1 MTPHDEGWGGLAIHS
16 GLLAQQSPA
25 TNGSKSDEAP
35 SSNISSRNDNETSGH
50 CLTQRDET
58 KSEKEGLQGQ
68 NENDFEVSW
77 NGDHDSMNPKCMSKP
92 RKWLIV
98 AILSTS
104 STCVTCTSSLYTST
118 YAQLEEEFH
127 CSEIVA
133 TLGLSIFVAGLGI
146 GPMLLG
152 PLSEFYGRRYI
163 YIVSFVLFVI
173 WLVPCAVAQNIQTL
187 LVARF
192 FDGVAGSAFL
202 SVAGGTVGDMFS
214 RDELQAPMMIFT
226 ASPFI
231 GPPIGPLI
239 GNFINQFANWRWS
252 FYVLLIWAGVMLVL
266 ITLFIPETYHPV
278 LLRRKAI
285 KVRDETGDERWH
297 ARIERMDKSI
307 LQTIIRSCYRPFLL
321 LTLEPMCLNLCIF
334 SALLLGVLYL
344 WFGAFNLVFENNHG
358 FEQWQ
363 VGLTYIGIF
372 IGLLMAIAS
381 GGLYWD
387 RNYARL
393 LESHEKEGGEPGGSE
408 PEYRLPPAIAGAFL
422 VPIGLFWYVQ
432 VEGFH
437 ENRDADS
444 CQVWVYNLPFDSREF
459 MSCSLVDGGMASKL
473 ILISGKRQ
481 TGCRSLSCSW
491 SSLVVIRLHG
501 LPPPQHHFRV
511 PLSHRD
517 RIVPLAGSTVFGCG
531 YV

>member
-1 MTPHDEGWGGLAIHS
+1 MENGQSESTVAEYS
-16 GLLAQQSPA
+16 GRNSSVIGQPLPQGHPENEMAPREENQSGQVIDSGQLAQKCPA
-25 TNGSKSDEAP
+25 TSGGRSDEAP
-35 SSNISSRNDNETSGH
+35 SSNIRSRIDNETSGH
-50 CLTQRDET
+50 CPTQGGET
-58 KSEKEGLQGQ
+58 TSEKPGLQGQ
-68 NENDFEVSW
+68 TEHDFEVSW
-77 NGDHDSMNPKCMSKP
+77 NGDQDPMNPKCMSKP

-98 AILSTS
+98 LILSTS
-104 STCVTCTSSLYTST
+104 STCVTCASSLYTST

-127 CSEIVA
+127 CSRIVV

-173 WLVPCAVAQNIQTL
+173 WLIPCAVAQNIQTL

-214 RDELQAPMMIFT
+214 RGELQAPMMIFT
-226 ASPFI
+226 ASPVI
-231 GPPIGPLI
+231 GPPTGPLI
-239 GNFINQFANWRWS
+239 GDFINQFADWRWS

-297 ARIERMDKSI
+297 APIEKMDKSI
-307 LQTIIRSCYRPFLL
+307 LQTIIKSCYRPFLL

-344 WFGAFNLVFENNHG
+344 WFGAFNLVFQNNHG

-363 VGLTYIGIF
+363 VGLTYLGIF
-372 IGLLMAIAS
+372 IGILIAIAS

-387 RNYARL
+387 RNYSRL
-393 LESHEKEGGEPGGSE
+393 LESHEQQGGEPGGSE
-408 PEYRLPPAIAGAFL
+408 PEYRLPPAIAGAIL

-432 VEGFH
+432 AEGSY
-437 ENRDADS
+437 ENR
-444 CQVWVYNLPFDSREF
+444 
-459 MSCSLVDGGMASKL
+459 
-473 ILISGKRQ
+473 
-481 TGCRSLSCSW
+481 GC
-491 SSLVVIRLHG
+491 
-501 LPPPQHHFRV
+501 
-511 PLSHRD
+511 
-517 RIVPLAGSTVFGCG
+517 
-531 YV
+531 

>member
-1 MTPHDEGWGGLAIHS
+1 MDQSESTIAGSQHS
-16 GLLAQQSPA
+16 VRTVSVMGNPLPQGHPGNEPTSRDGDWAARITDSGPLAQQPPGRSA
-25 TNGSKSDEAP
+25 SLSGKLDEAP
-35 SSNISSRNDNETSGH
+35 SFNIGSRNDNEADRH
-50 CLTQRDET
+50 CATRRDET
-58 KSEKEGLQGQ
+58 KLEEVGWQGQ
-68 NENDFEVSW
+68 NENEFRISW
-77 NGDHDSMNPKCMSKP
+77 DGDQDSMNPKCMSKP

-98 AILSTS
+98 AVLSTS
-104 STCVTCTSSLYTST
+104 STCVTCASSLYTST
-118 YAQLEEEFH
+118 YAQLEQEFH

-133 TLGLSIFVAGLGI
+133 TLGLSIFVAGLGV

-152 PLSEFYGRRYI
+152 PLSEFYARRYI
-163 YIVSFVLFVI
+163 YIVSFILFVV
-173 WLVPCAVAQNIQTL
+173 WLVPCAVAQNIETI

-202 SVAGGTVGDMFS
+202 SVAGGTVGDLFS

-226 ASPFI
+226 ASPFV

-239 GNFINQFANWRWS
+239 ENFINQFANWRWS

-278 LLRRKAI
+278 LLRRKAM
-285 KVRDETGDERWH
+285 KVRKETGDERWH
-297 ARIERMDKSI
+297 APIEKMDKSI

-372 IGLLMAIAS
+372 IGMLMAIVS

-387 RNYARL
+387 RNYSRL
-393 LESHEKEGGEPGGSE
+393 LESHEKQGGEPGGSE
-408 PEYRLPPAIAGAFL
+408 PEYRLPPAIAGAIL

-432 VEGFH
+432 PEGFH
-437 ENRDADS
+437 ED
-444 CQVWVYNLPFDSREF
+444 
-459 MSCSLVDGGMASKL
+459 M
-473 ILISGKRQ
+473 
-481 TGCRSLSCSW
+481 GC
-491 SSLVVIRLHG
+491 
-501 LPPPQHHFRV
+501 
-511 PLSHRD
+511 
-517 RIVPLAGSTVFGCG
+517 
-531 YV
+531 

>member
-1 MTPHDEGWGGLAIHS
+1 MENDQSESTIAGSQHS
-16 GLLAQQSPA
+16 GRNFSIIGHPLPQGHPAVEPTSRDEDRGGQVIDSGQLGQQPRARGAS
-25 TNGSKSDEAP
+25 SSRKLDEAP
-35 SSNISSRNDNETSGH
+35 SFNSRSRNDNETNGH
-50 CLTQRDET
+50 CPTQRDET
-58 KSEKEGLQGQ
+58 KSEQAGQQGQ
-68 NENDFEVSW
+68 DENEFKVSW
-77 NGDHDSMNPKCMSKP
+77 DGDHDSMNPKCMSKA

-104 STCVTCTSSLYTST
+104 STCVTCASSLYTST
-118 YAQLEEEFH
+118 YALLEQEFH
-127 CSEIVA
+127 CSKIVA

-173 WLVPCAVAQNIQTL
+173 WLVPCAVAQNIQTI

-214 RDELQAPMMIFT
+214 REELQAPMMIFT

-285 KVRDETGDERWH
+285 KVRDETGDKRWH
-297 ARIERMDKSI
+297 APIEKMDKSI

-372 IGLLMAIAS
+372 IGILMAIAS

-387 RNYARL
+387 RNYSRL
-393 LESHEKEGGEPGGSE
+393 LESHEKQGGEPGGSE
-408 PEYRLPPAIAGAFL
+408 PEYRLPPAIAGAIL

-432 VEGFH
+432 VKESY
-437 ENRDADS
+437 EN
-444 CQVWVYNLPFDSREF
+444 
-459 MSCSLVDGGMASKL
+459 M
-473 ILISGKRQ
+473 
-481 TGCRSLSCSW
+481 GC
-491 SSLVVIRLHG
+491 
-501 LPPPQHHFRV
+501 
-511 PLSHRD
+511 
-517 RIVPLAGSTVFGCG
+517 
-531 YV
+531 